1 MEADKR
7 VKHKNPHLE
16 EMKDDVLYHIGLN
29 TKQEL
34 KQMFG
39 DVKVILSMKKL
50 RENITRYLTVWKI
63 RLICYHDFSQN
74 FGKIS
79 SNRSMTL

>member
-50 RENITRYLTVWKI
+50 RENTNRYLVFLSELSLFAWEALLIVWK
-63 RLICYHDFSQN
+63 RLQDP
-74 FGKIS
+74 
-79 SNRSMTL
+79 L

>member
-1 MEADKR
+1 MFSSVLVHYQSSLNEQTKSASLWNSFQSHSCSVLVKISNMEADKR

-39 DVKVILSMKKL
+39 DVKVI
-50 RENITRYLTVWKI
+50 IP
-63 RLICYHDFSQN
+63 
-74 FGKIS
+74 
-79 SNRSMTL
+79 

>member
-39 DVKVILSMKKL
+39 DVKVIIISMKKL
-50 RENITRYLTVWKI
+50 RENITRYLVFFSEFSLFVWEALLIAWK
-63 RLICYHDFSQN
+63 RLQDP
-74 FGKIS
+74 
-79 SNRSMTL
+79 L

>member
-39 DVKVILSMKKL
+39 DVKVIISMKKL
-50 RENITRYLTVWKI
+50 RENTNRYLVFLSEFSLFVWEALLIVWK
-63 RLICYHDFSQN
+63 RLQDP
-74 FGKIS
+74 
-79 SNRSMTL
+79 L

>member
-39 DVKVILSMKKL
+39 DVKVIISIRNL
-50 RENITRYLTVWKI
+50 RETANV
-63 RLICYHDFSQN
+63 
-74 FGKIS
+74 
-79 SNRSMTL
+79 

>member
-39 DVKVILSMKKL
+39 DVKVF
-50 RENITRYLTVWKI
+50 NIIHEKITWK
-63 RLICYHDFSQN
+63 Y
-74 FGKIS
+74 
-79 SNRSMTL
+79 

>member
-39 DVKVILSMKKL
+39 DVKVMMSMKKL
-50 RENITRYLTVWKI
+50 CENDT
-63 RLICYHDFSQN
+63 N
-74 FGKIS
+74 
-79 SNRSMTL
+79 M